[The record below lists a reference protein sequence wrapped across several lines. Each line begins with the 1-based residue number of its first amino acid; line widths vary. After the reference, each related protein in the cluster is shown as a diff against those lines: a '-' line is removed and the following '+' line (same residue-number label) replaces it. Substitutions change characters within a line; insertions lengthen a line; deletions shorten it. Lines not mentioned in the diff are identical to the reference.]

1 MRGASGRWWATGF
14 FIVWCVAV
22 PVAAAWAE
30 QELTVTIRN
39 HQFEPA
45 EIKAAAGT
53 KILLSVT
60 NADPT
65 PEEFD
70 SSDLNREK
78 LIRPGQTVTIYL
90 PALKPGSYAF
100 SGEFHPKTAQGR
112 LVVE

>member
-1 MRGASGRWWATGF
+1 MRVRSGAWRATGF
-14 FIVWCVAV
+14 VVVLCVAAS
-22 PVAAAWAE
+22 AATAWAE

-45 EIKAAAGT
+45 EITAAAGT
-53 KILLSVT
+53 KILLAVT

-100 SGEFHPKTAQGR
+100 FGEFNLKTAKGR
-112 LVVE
+112 LIVE